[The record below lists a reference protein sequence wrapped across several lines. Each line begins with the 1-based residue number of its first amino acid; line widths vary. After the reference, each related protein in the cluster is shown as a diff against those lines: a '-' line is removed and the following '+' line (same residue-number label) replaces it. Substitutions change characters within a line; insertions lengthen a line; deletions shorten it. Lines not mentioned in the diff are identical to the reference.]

1 MHIHELLIYIQR
13 LNIEN
18 RFLFVQSKP
27 QPPQKKKLDLLLTCL
42 SVSDPNK
49 ARLLSFQSYCFCLI
63 ILNEIVLTSLVY
75 RP

>member
-27 QPPQKKKLDLLLTCL
+27 QPPQKKTGLTLDL
-42 SVSDPNK
+42 
-49 ARLLSFQSYCFCLI
+49 
-63 ILNEIVLTSLVY
+63 SLCV
-75 RP
+75 RPE

>member
-27 QPPQKKKLDLLLTCL
+27 QPPQKKKTGLTLDL
-42 SVSDPNK
+42 
-49 ARLLSFQSYCFCLI
+49 
-63 ILNEIVLTSLVY
+63 SLCV
-75 RP
+75 RPE